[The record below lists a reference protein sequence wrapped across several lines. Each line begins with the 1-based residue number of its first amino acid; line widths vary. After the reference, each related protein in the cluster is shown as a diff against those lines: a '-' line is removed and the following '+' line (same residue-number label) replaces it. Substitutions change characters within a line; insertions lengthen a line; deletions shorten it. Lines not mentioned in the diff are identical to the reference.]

1 MLPGGGNEV
10 DSWFVGLV
18 FLEKRKKLGWEN
30 GRVNVEIRKDWSE
43 RERVDEVRVI

>member
-1 MLPGGGNEV
+1 MRWMHS
-10 DSWFVGLV
+10 SWFWF